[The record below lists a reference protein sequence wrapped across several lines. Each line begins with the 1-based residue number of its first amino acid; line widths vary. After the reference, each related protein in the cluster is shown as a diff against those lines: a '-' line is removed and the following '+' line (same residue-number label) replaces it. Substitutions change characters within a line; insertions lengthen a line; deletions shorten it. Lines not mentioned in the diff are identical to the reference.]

1 MTKIEF
7 LILEK
12 KPMTFDCE
20 TIKEAV
26 VQAVKC
32 GANLCGAD
40 LCGADLRGADLRGA
54 DLRGANLRGANL
66 CGADLCG
73 ADLCDANLY
82 GSLYNGRK
90 LWSRRPVLQLGCCG
104 SVGRQT
110 VVFLFSDGG
119 SPLVKCGCFS
129 GDLDEFEEKIH
140 ETHRCTFHESE
151 YMAMVAHIRAI
162 HALQKEYE
170 EE

>member
-32 GANLCGAD
+32 
-40 LCGADLRGADLRGA
+40 
-54 DLRGANLRGANL
+54 GANL